1 MVFSKQKSEVILKER
16 CWYKMGRNKKYSKEL
31 MDKAIDISRAEGC
44 KKASETLGI
53 PYKTI
58 YNWYNKKNKHD
69 GYNRKSVCG
78 INALQYRSLQSCDK
92 EADSKVKTRLVK
104 FFKEEL
110 YFDINDYAGKDKDK
124 RQEKRDF
131 ISFIQDIKSEY
142 KEGNILQV
150 LAKPHLENIY
160 NEYSESCKND
170 KLYKIIYNR
179 TFDKLQDNEYAMKS
193 YEIYHKADYEFEL
206 ILWKY
211 RHGIIFNLNSHNSI
225 DKLNEALCYIK
236 ENLLDGF
243 FEGPFKLK
251 ENLIKSFY
259 NLLICHQ
266 IICKETDKINMNNS
280 LYYLDKPTDN
290 YITSLSSNIKFIWSK
305 SVALEELEK
314 YIKGIP
320 TDNGK
325 CLWDYITYGNYNE
338 ADKKY
343 YKYAFD
349 KFEKCHMIYN
359 ESLTKEDNYK
369 DDGWYNPYNEKHHKK
384 NKAIIERYNVLENV
398 SIIELIAI
406 MQELIYMKKNK
417 LMFNN
422 KFYNNKNIPMEMTT
436 KLKAGEKA
444 EAAAKK
450 YFIRCVQNRVA
461 HDLGNGEEMKI
472 WRTIENELY
481 KLKIQLF
488 SIYDTETFTFSMHS
502 IKFLLNLLDLG

>member
-1 MVFSKQKSEVILKER
+1 
-16 CWYKMGRNKKYSKEL
+16 MGRNKKYSEEI
-31 MDKAIDISRAEGC
+31 MNKAIDLSRAEGC

-69 GYNRKSVCG
+69 GYSRKSGCG
-78 INALQYRSLQSCDK
+78 INALQYKSLQAYEK

-110 YFDINDYAGKDKDK
+110 YFDINDYAGEDKDK

-142 KEGNILQV
+142 EEGYIFQV

-170 KLYKIIYNR
+170 KLYKNIYNR
-179 TFDKLQDNEYAMKS
+179 TLDKLQDDEYAMKS
-193 YEIYHKADYEFEL
+193 YEIYHKADFEFEL

-211 RHGIIFNLNSHNSI
+211 RHGIIFNLNSHKSI
-225 DKLNEALCYIK
+225 DKLNETLCYIK
-236 ENLLDGF
+236 VNLLDGF

-280 LYYLDKPTDN
+280 LYYSEKPTDN
-290 YITSLSSNIKFIWSK
+290 YITFLSSNIKVIWSK

-320 TDNGK
+320 TDKGK
-325 CLWDYITYGNYNE
+325 CLWDYITYGNYNK

-343 YKYAFD
+343 YGYALEKFD
-349 KFEKCHMIYN
+349 EGYRIYY
-359 ESLTKEDNYK
+359 ESVTKKDNYE
-369 DDGWYNPYNEKHHKK
+369 DDGWYNPYNEEHHLKF
-384 NKAIIERYNVLENV
+384 KAINEHYNVLENV

-406 MQELIYMKKNK
+406 MQELIYMKKNELK
-417 LMFNN
+417 FNN
-422 KFYNNKNIPMEMTT
+422 KFYNNKNSPVEMTR
-436 KLKAGEKA
+436 KLKAGDKA

-450 YFIRCVQNRVA
+450 FFIRCVQNRIA
-461 HDLGNGEEMKI
+461 HNFGNGEEMKI
-472 WRTIENELY
+472 WRAIENELY

-488 SIYDTETFTFSMHS
+488 SIYDTETFTTNMHS
-502 IKFLLNLLDLG
+502 IKLLLNRLDLDYIV